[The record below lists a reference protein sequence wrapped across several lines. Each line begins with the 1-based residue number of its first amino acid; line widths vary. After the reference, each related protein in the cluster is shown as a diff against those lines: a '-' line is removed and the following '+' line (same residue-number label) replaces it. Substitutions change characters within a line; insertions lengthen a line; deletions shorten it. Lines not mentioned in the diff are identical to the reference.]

1 MLNRRAVTSRCV
13 VFELFQGF
21 CKIHKHHRKDNLKRF
36 DPEKFFACNFFR
48 FSLSDEKAL
57 GKRLQNGL
65 FFASMGTRRVLCAIS
80 QHGPAPDTALG
91 REAEKA
97 VVEMIRV
104 FLSLVVLLGTA
115 TVLFAEG
122 IGKVDQ
128 GAEAPAAVAAPTG
141 GLNTGDQA
149 WMLASSA
156 LVLLMT
162 PGLAFFYGGLVGRKN
177 VLSILVQCYMCM
189 SLVTVLWV
197 LIGFSMA
204 FSGDDKGTAGFMGN
218 PLTYFL
224 LDGVTV
230 ADGWKPVDGVT
241 LGISQ
246 QTFMV
251 FQMMFAIIT
260 PALIIGAFAERMK
273 FVAFMLFVA
282 LWSLLVY
289 SPVAHWVW
297 YGPDSTIFGLGAF
310 DATSNVPTRALDFA
324 GGTVVHINA
333 GIAALVACLVIGPR
347 RGYPKQ
353 INPPHNLPFAVLGAG
368 LLWFGWFGF
377 NGGSAFGATSQAVQ
391 AFVTT
396 QVAAAMAGLT
406 WSLLELVRNGKPTA
420 LGLITGV
427 VAGLVGI
434 TPAAGFVDV
443 QGALVIGAGATI
455 VSYLFVAYVKPA
467 LKYDDSLDVFGVHGI
482 AGIWGAMATGLF
494 ALEGVGVG
502 TVIQNGVATGGG
514 GGLFITGNWAQ
525 VGAQGY
531 AVLVTI
537 IYSGIMSF
545 ILLKLI
551 DFTIGLRCTEDSEKM
566 GLDLSDHAETAY
578 TIS

>member
-1 MLNRRAVTSRCV
+1 MMRGIS
-13 VFELFQGF
+13 
-21 CKIHKHHRKDNLKRF
+21 
-36 DPEKFFACNFFR
+36 
-48 FSLSDEKAL
+48 
-57 GKRLQNGL
+57 GL
-65 FFASMGTRRVLCAIS
+65 LIF
-80 QHGPAPDTALG
+80 
-91 REAEKA
+91 
-97 VVEMIRV
+97 
-104 FLSLVVLLGTA
+104 LLGT
-115 TVLFAEG
+115 TSVLMAQ
-122 IGKVDQ
+122 D
-128 GAEAPAAVAAPTG
+128 APPVEPASADVVPAAAQADPAPAVAAPAEAAPGDSAPAEPAPVVST
-141 GLNTGDQA
+141 LNSGDQA
-149 WMLASSA
+149 WLLASAA

-177 VLSILVQCYMCM
+177 VLSILMQCFMCM

-197 LIGFSMA
+197 LVGYSMA
-204 FSGDDKGTAGFMGN
+204 FSGTELPGGFCGN
-218 PLTYFL
+218 PMTHFL
-224 LDGVTV
+224 LEGVKT
-230 ADGWKPVDGVT
+230 DQSFEPVTGVK

-273 FVAFMLFVA
+273 FLAFMVFVG
-282 LWSLLVY
+282 LWSVIVY

-297 YGPDSTIFGLGAF
+297 YGPDSPIFGLGAF
-310 DATSNVPTRALDFA
+310 DAATAVPTKALDFA

-377 NGGSAFGATSQAVQ
+377 NGGSAFGATPQAVQ

-396 QVAAAMAGLT
+396 QVAAATAGLV
-406 WSLLELVRNGKPTA
+406 WSLIELIRNGKPTA
-420 LGLITGV
+420 LGMITGV

-443 QGALVIGAGATI
+443 KGALVIGAGATI
-455 VSYLFVAYVKPA
+455 VSYIFVAYVKPA
-467 LKYDDSLDVFGVHGI
+467 LKYDDSLDVFGVHGM

-494 ALEGVGVG
+494 ALKGFGVG
-502 TVIQNGVATGGG
+502 TTFANGAVTGGG
-514 GGLFITGNWAQ
+514 GGLFITGNVAQ
-525 VGAQGY
+525 VWAQGY
-531 AVLVTI
+531 AVLVTV
-537 IYSGIMSF
+537 IYSGVVSF

>member
-1 MLNRRAVTSRCV
+1 MVR
-13 VFELFQGF
+13 GF
-21 CKIHKHHRKDNLKRF
+21 
-36 DPEKFFACNFFR
+36 
-48 FSLSDEKAL
+48 FSL
-57 GKRLQNGL
+57 
-65 FFASMGTRRVLCAIS
+65 
-80 QHGPAPDTALG
+80 
-91 REAEKA
+91 
-97 VVEMIRV
+97 MI
-104 FLSLVVLLGTA
+104 LLVGA
-115 TVLFAEG
+115 TVLLAADVGQDGSTAQQES
-122 IGKVDQ
+122 
-128 GAEAPAAVAAPTG
+128 APAAATSA
-141 GLNTGDQA
+141 LNAGDQA
-149 WMLASSA
+149 WMLACSA
-156 LVLLMT
+156 FVLLMT

-177 VLSILVQCYMCM
+177 VLSILMQCFMCM
-189 SLVTVLWV
+189 SLVTILWV
-197 LIGFSMA
+197 LFGFSMA
-204 FSGDDKGTAGFMGN
+204 FSGDDRGTGGFMGN
-218 PLTYFL
+218 PLDYFL
-224 LDGVTV
+224 LDRVTTV
-230 ADGWKPVDGVT
+230 DGWKPVDGVT
-241 LGISQ
+241 LTISQ

-273 FVAFMLFVA
+273 FVAFMLFIG

-297 YGPDSTIFGLGAF
+297 YGPESKIFGLGSF
-310 DATSNVPTRALDFA
+310 DATSNIPTKALDFA

-333 GIAALVACLVIGPR
+333 GIAALVACLVLGPR

-377 NGGSAFGATSQAVQ
+377 NGGSAFGATPQAVQ

-396 QVAAAMAGLT
+396 QVAAAMAGFT
-406 WSLLELVRNGKPTA
+406 WSLIELIRNGKPTA
-420 LGLITGV
+420 LGMVTGV

-455 VSYLFVAYVKPA
+455 ISYLFVAYVKPA
-467 LKYDDSLDVFGVHGI
+467 LKYDDSLDVFGVHGM

-502 TVIQNGVATGGG
+502 VKIENGAATEGGG
-514 GGLFITGNWAQ
+514 ALITGNWAQ

-537 IYSGIMSF
+537 LYSAIMSF

-551 DFTIGLRCTEDSEKM
+551 DFTVGLRCTEDSEKM